1 MAELSAQ
8 GHLGLTSRE
17 AECQAAAWPGRPA
30 SPPLSRR
37 EWPRLPGVSHPRGAS
52 TCRARAERRRPAGA
66 IRGERSAS
74 SPRCERRRTAT
85 IARTRSGRKPGL
97 GRLLQLSLPL
107 SRPASCRRRS
117 AYLSLSSETVSRQ
130 GRRNERRASTDIRGF
145 ATARR
150 RLLAAPQDAGNPYAR
165 ELELEFS
172 CGIAAERVSLAVS
185 PGDPVRDRE
194 PCRAS
199 RAPASSGERAG
210 APCLSAPRAQPPT
223 GSAER
228 LPSRGRSAT
237 RRGGS
242 REDSSSPGTA
252 AGTELSGRAL
262 SPGGPVYRPSQRVR
276 FGRSPTR

>member
-1 MAELSAQ
+1 LAELSAQ

-17 AECQAAAWPGRPA
+17 AECRAAAWPGRPA

-130 GRRNERRASTDIRGF
+130 GRRNERRASTDIR
-145 ATARR
+145 AAR
-150 RLLAAPQDAGNPYAR
+150 YR
-165 ELELEFS
+165 EKT
-172 CGIAAERVSLAVS
+172 
-185 PGDPVRDRE
+185 P
-194 PCRAS
+194 AS
-199 RAPASSGERAG
+199 R
-210 APCLSAPRAQPPT
+210 
-223 GSAER
+223 
-228 LPSRGRSAT
+228 T
-237 RRGGS
+237 RRHGEPVCARVGIGDFMPSS
-242 REDSSSPGTA
+242 RRKGFSFRI
-252 AGTELSGRAL
+252 LR
-262 SPGGPVYRPSQRVR
+262 
-276 FGRSPTR
+276 